1 MAILLGACGGSDD
14 DLTIEEQMVKLSG
27 RPLTSTEIA
36 ERLALAEVM
45 CDFDGR
51 VLNAIWLELDAR
63 ELEFQDYVFG
73 QHCPDRLSIYEEAR
87 PSTGTVPDDLEPAPP
102 TDAELETQLEPA
114 IELLE
119 SFQTSDK
126 TTTTT

>member
-1 MAILLGACGGSDD
+1 
-14 DLTIEEQMVKLSG
+14 MVKLSG
-27 RPLTSTEIA
+27 RPLTSTEIT
-36 ERLALAEVM
+36 ERLALADVM
-45 CDFDGR
+45 CDFDSR

-87 PSTGTVPDDLEPAPP
+87 PGTGTVPDDFEPAPP

-119 SFQTSDK
+119 SFRTSDK